1 MAKTVWNMNY
11 IIFCKLHYSSPQL
24 KIWKVFFML
33 SVFNLEFG
41 KKGQNNDN
49 NNKSDINN
57 NLLQGQR
64 GKKRNLGDIVV
75 RLHVECRLVWIR

>member
-1 MAKTVWNMNY
+1 
-11 IIFCKLHYSSPQL
+11 
-24 KIWKVFFML
+24 ML

-49 NNKSDINN
+49 NNKADINN
-57 NLLQGQR
+57 NLFQGQR

-75 RLHVECRLVWIR
+75 RLHVECRLV